1 MQPFLGFVFVK
12 LYSSLDL
19 FALCGRGQLALS
31 QLEAT
36 RPQIR
41 DNSGPSSQGL
51 TLGITLDLKTDRQLL
66 PWTDEFLPGK
76 RLSWC

>member
-1 MQPFLGFVFVK
+1 MQHFRGFVFVK

-36 RPQIR
+36 RLQIR
-41 DNSGPSSQGL
+41 DSRGPSSQDFF
-51 TLGITLDLKTDRQLL
+51 DLRIYFRIEYKTDRQLL
-66 PWTDEFLPGK
+66 YLIG
-76 RLSWC
+76 LMSLYL